1 MQRCPCLGLGQYL
14 SYYLTFSRGKLSKSV
29 IWAPLREKQCIPR
42 LMLYGMADQG
52 RTEHAPFYDDLFTFI
67 YLCQSLNPWLCEY
80 KVQLALGS
88 IPSQLPRSLHLIHS
102 DGREQTQPPIS
113 KRSHQPGIPV
123 IRLSLSAVSSVNPLV
138 PLMPEK
144 MTCFF

>member
-14 SYYLTFSRGKLSKSV
+14 SYYLTFPRGKLSKSV

-42 LMLYGMADQG
+42 LM
-52 RTEHAPFYDDLFTFI
+52 LFTFI

-113 KRSHQPGIPV
+113 KRSHQPGIPA